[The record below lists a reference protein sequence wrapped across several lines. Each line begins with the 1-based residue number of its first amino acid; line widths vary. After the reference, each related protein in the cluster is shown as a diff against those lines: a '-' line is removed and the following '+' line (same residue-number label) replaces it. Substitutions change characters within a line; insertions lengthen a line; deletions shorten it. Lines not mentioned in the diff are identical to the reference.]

1 MFFKICIDGFAKLM
15 RAFKTEVR
23 GGPLRED
30 FLLENRGPALLAQ
43 TELLI
48 DNLLR
53 LRLLELFLF

>member
-1 MFFKICIDGFAKLM
+1 M